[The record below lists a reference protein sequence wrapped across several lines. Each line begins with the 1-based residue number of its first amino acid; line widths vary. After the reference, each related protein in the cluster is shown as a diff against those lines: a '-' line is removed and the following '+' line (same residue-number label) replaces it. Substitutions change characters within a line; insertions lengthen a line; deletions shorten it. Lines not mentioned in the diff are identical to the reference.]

1 VKRWSSACEKPV
13 KTRFT
18 NEAPRPVTSGSH
30 AEARAAAQSAIPAGA
45 PAPLAMS
52 ADDHAPQPSPQRQ
65 LPLLGVPG
73 EPCAECGSPLAG
85 DQRYCLACGRRRG
98 PARLDVLR
106 AARQR
111 AASPRTL
118 IHADPPPAAAAA
130 GWWPA
135 GVVSPRIAATLCV
148 AMLVG
153 GIALGAAA
161 GPGAPSS
168 LAAGGRQIIALVQ
181 PSAAPPAAA
190 PALPAPPAVPELPAT
205 PPVPEAPTATD
216 DTAPADDGAATD
228 TPAEAEIPADD
239 GEDTADAGTGDEGDD
254 TPETAPPSPLPPV
267 KHVWLISLT
276 GQRYAETWGA
286 KATEPYFKE
295 LAARGTVLSRVFSVA
310 HGTLPGAI
318 ALLSGQGPNPAT
330 QAGCATPAPLD
341 PGTVAPVADDP
352 LQQAKGSGC
361 VYSAAVTT
369 LPDQLTGAGL
379 TWKAYVES
387 IASPDPDGQQSCRHP
402 DAGAADPFTAPRP
415 GDAYLT
421 ARNPFVYFASIV
433 GDPICGSNVVGLDR
447 LAPDLAA
454 ADQTPNFSYVVP
466 DACHDGSPVPC
477 APGAPAGLAATA
489 AWLKGLV
496 DEIQGTDAY
505 KDGGLILVTTDQ
517 APSDGLLVDSR
528 GCLCTAGT
536 ADTPFWPNTPDPGA
550 PAAPAG
556 TPLLPAPGTTG
567 PSPSAVV
574 NRGPRGGGRVGA
586 LLLSPFVT
594 AGRTVGQGYD
604 QVSLLKSIE
613 DLFGLEHLGAA
624 ADPGHKPLGPGVY
637 AEYTPPADQRDR

>member
-1 VKRWSSACEKPV
+1 
-13 KTRFT
+13 
-18 NEAPRPVTSGSH
+18 
-30 AEARAAAQSAIPAGA
+30 
-45 PAPLAMS
+45 MS
-52 ADDHAPQPSPQRQ
+52 ADDHAPQPPPQ
-65 LPLLGVPG
+65 LPLLGAPG
-73 EPCAECGSPLAG
+73 EPCVECGSPLAG
-85 DQRYCLACGRRRG
+85 DQRYCLTCGRRRG
-98 PARLDVLR
+98 PARLDVLQAARRR
-106 AARQR
+106 AAG
-111 AASPRTL
+111 PRTL
-118 IHADPPPAAAAA
+118 IHADPPPAAAGASA
-130 GWWPA
+130 SGWWPA
-135 GVVSPRIAATLCV
+135 GVVSPRVAATLCL

-153 GIALGAAA
+153 GIALGTAA

-168 LAAGGRQIIALVQ
+168 LAAGGRQVIALVQ

-190 PALPAPPAVPELPAT
+190 PAVPTVPAAPVVPETPAAPEVPAT
-205 PPVPEAPTATD
+205 TDGTTATD
-216 DTAPADDGAATD
+216 DGAAADTPAADAAPADDGADTTD
-228 TPAEAEIPADD
+228 T
-239 GEDTADAGTGDEGDD
+239 GTGDDTTD
-254 TPETAPPSPLPPV
+254 TPETAPASPLPPV

-286 KATEPYFKE
+286 KATEPYLKE
-295 LAARGTVLSRVFSVA
+295 LVTHGTVLSRVFSIA
-310 HGTLPGAI
+310 HGTLPAGV

-352 LQQAKGSGC
+352 LQQAQGTGC
-361 VYSAAVTT
+361 IYPASVST
-369 LPDQLTGAGL
+369 LPDQLTSAGL

-387 IASPDPDGQQSCRHP
+387 IASPDPDGPQTCRHP

-433 GDPICGSNVVGLDR
+433 GDTVCGSNVVGLDR

-489 AWLKGLV
+489 PWLKGVV
-496 DEIQGTDAY
+496 DEIQATDAY
-505 KDGGLILVTTDQ
+505 KEGGLILVTGDQ
-517 APSDGLLVDSR
+517 APTDGLLQDSR
-528 GCLCTAGT
+528 GCQCGAGT
-536 ADTPFWPNTPDPGA
+536 ADKPLWPNTPDPGV

-594 AGRTVGQGYD
+594 AGRAVGQGYD

-624 ADPGHKPLGPGVY
+624 ADPDHKPLGPGVY
-637 AEYTPPADQRDR
+637 AEYTPPADPSRR